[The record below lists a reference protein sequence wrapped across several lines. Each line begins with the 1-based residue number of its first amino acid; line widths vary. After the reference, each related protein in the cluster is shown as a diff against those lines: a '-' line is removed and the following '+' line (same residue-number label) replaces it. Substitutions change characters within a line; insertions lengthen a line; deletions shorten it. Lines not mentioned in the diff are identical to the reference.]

1 MFTMWALLKRLQI
14 TVSSLNKKSTWALLV
29 VLVFIAFRLSPFF
42 WNNIS
47 AIGSYL
53 IEVLFV
59 AFIYTLY
66 KPKIKFQSE
75 KLLKYG
81 VVFLILGASSFL
93 GAKTFNILVPF
104 DFNRPRDI
112 FSLLI
117 IAPILEE
124 FLFRFAY
131 WEPFNRLF
139 KSKTLTL
146 IINSLLFSLSHF
158 VAYFYVPE
166 SFHDFV
172 FYQMDWPPF

>member
-1 MFTMWALLKRLQI
+1 M
-14 TVSSLNKKSTWALLV
+14 
-29 VLVFIAFRLSPFF
+29 
-42 WNNIS
+42 
-47 AIGSYL
+47 

-93 GAKTFNILVPF
+93 GAKAFNILVPF

-172 FYQMDWPPF
+172 FYQSIYTLILGFLLGVTYIKTNNLLYPIFYHFYFNLGFYLMGM